1 MKFKGKVAWWF
12 WAIVVGGNV
21 LAVYE
26 LIFSR
31 DNIAA
36 LLLGIVTLDV
46 VFLPI
51 VLRNY
56 VMVEENLVTICFGL
70 GKDYI
75 KISDIVEVYQT
86 HNPIASSAASLDRIV
101 IKGRRS
107 EMMCSVREKERLFE
121 ELKKRNPEII
131 FR

>member
-1 MKFKGKVAWWF
+1 MKFEGKVAGWF
-12 WAIVVGGNV
+12 WAIVVGGNA
-21 LAVYE
+21 LAGYE

-36 LLLGIVTLDV
+36 LLLGIVTLNV

-51 VLRNY
+51 LLRNY
-56 VMVEENLVTICFGL
+56 VLVEENLVTICFGL
-70 GKDYI
+70 IKDYI

-86 HNPIASSAASLDRIV
+86 HNPIASSAASLDRVV

-121 ELKKRNPEII
+121 ELKKRNPAII